1 MKQGSPKVLKM
12 DVYPVA
18 GYDSALLTLSGC
30 HSPYFTRNIV
40 VLEDEQGIKVLERF
54 MVEKL

>member
-30 HSPYFTRNIV
+30 HSPYFTRNISCFRRRNR
-40 VLEDEQGIKVLERF
+40 E
-54 MVEKL
+54 